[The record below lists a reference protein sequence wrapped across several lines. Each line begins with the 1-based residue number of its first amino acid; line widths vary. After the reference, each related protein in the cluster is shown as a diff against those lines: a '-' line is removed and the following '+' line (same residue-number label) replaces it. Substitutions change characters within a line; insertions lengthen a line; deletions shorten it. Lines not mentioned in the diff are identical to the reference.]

1 MEIGEKVKRL
11 RLQRGLT
18 QEELAARTELSK
30 GFISQLERD
39 ITSPSIAT
47 LMDILE
53 ALGTDIAA
61 FFNEEQNERVVYR
74 SEDMFIKEADDGGAI
89 CWLVTNAQ
97 RNALEPILVTLPSG
111 AGTEPDDPHE
121 GEEFGYVL
129 QGTVWLAAAG
139 RAAPARAPGRQL
151 LFPPHRAALPAQRR
165 QIGGARA
172 LGVDPAVVLT
182 ARRRTAFT
190 LGGKRH
196 ERQAPDRA
204 DRRFE
209 GLCGRRG
216 ARTRQSVRQGRRIY
230 HAAGSLRLRQDDDA
244 APHRRVHH
252 AHVRPHRDGRRGHR
266 LRPPLQ
272 APHQHGVSKVRAVPA
287 PQRV

>member
-1 MEIGEKVKRL
+1 MTPLEIGEKVKRL

-74 SEDMFIKEADDGGAI
+74 SEDMFIKEADDGSAI

-129 QGTVWLAAAG
+129 QGTVWLLLG
-139 RAAPARAPGRQL
+139 EQRLRVRRSDSFYFRPTAPHCLRN
-151 LFPPHRAALPAQRR
+151 
-165 QIGGARA
+165 
-172 LGVDPAVVLT
+172 
-182 ARRRTAFT
+182 
-190 LGGKRH
+190 GGKS
-196 ERQAPDRA
+196 E
-204 DRRFE
+204 
-209 GLCGRRG
+209 
-216 ARTRQSVRQGRRIY
+216 ARVLWVST
-230 HAAGSLRLRQDDDA
+230 
-244 APHRRVHH
+244 
-252 AHVRPHRDGRRGHR
+252 
-266 LRPPLQ
+266 PP
-272 APHQHGVSKVRAVPA
+272 SF
-287 PQRV
+287 